1 MTDIA
6 PRSLVLLFVIGL
18 AVLLIFGGVRLLRH
32 IFRDTAFGRSLAVPG
47 VVERVR
53 VPFRI
58 VVAVAGINIALFLI
72 DSQKGWVSYA
82 QHAIT
87 IALILSLVWLLCAIV
102 IALESVLFERYEAVT
117 NPGQVRVRRSITQIS
132 LLRRMAIVAI
142 VFIGASAILSTFS
155 AFRTIGAGLLASA
168 GVISIVVGIAAQ
180 TTLGNVFAGI
190 QLAFSNM
197 LRVDDV
203 IVIDGESGTIDDIT
217 LTTVVVHL
225 WNDRRLILPS
235 SHFVEHGF
243 QNWTRSNERISG
255 DVELDLD
262 WTAPLDEMR
271 AELSRFLAAS
281 PLWDGRTGSMV
292 VSQATGGMI
301 RVRIDLS
308 AADTL
313 KLFGLRNAVREAMI
327 NYLVMHAPHGVPR
340 SRTALTRDPA
350 AESGF

>member
-1 MTDIA
+1 M
-6 PRSLVLLFVIGL
+6 LLFATGL
-18 AVLLIFGGVRLLRH
+18 TILLIFGGVRLLRYV
-32 IFRDTAFGRSLAVPG
+32 FRDTMFGRSLAVPG
-47 VVERVR
+47 VVKRIR
-53 VPFRI
+53 APFRT
-58 VVAVAGINIALFLI
+58 VVAIAGINIALLLL
-72 DSQKGWVSYA
+72 DSQQGWVSYA
-82 QHAIT
+82 QHAIK
-87 IALILSLVWLLCAIV
+87 IALILSLVWLFCAIV
-102 IALESVLFERYEAVT
+102 IAIESVLFERYEAVT
-117 NPGQVRVRRSITQIS
+117 NPEEVRVRRSITQIS
-132 LLRRMAIVAI
+132 LLRRIVIVAI

-155 AFRTIGAGLLASA
+155 AFRAIGAGLLASA
-168 GVISIVVGIAAQ
+168 GLISIVVGIAAQ

-327 NYLVMHAPHGVPR
+327 TYLVTRAPHGVPR
-340 SRTALTRDPA
+340 SRTALTHDPA
-350 AESGF
+350 SGSGV